1 MEELGELAKRKDI
14 RSADRAQ
21 IRNFVK
27 KLRKGQDLTYAERQ
41 NMWAYIMRYR
51 TPTG

>member
-1 MEELGELAKRKDI
+1 MQELQELAKRKDI

-27 KLRKGQDLTYAERQ
+27 KLHKGHELSYAERQ
-41 NMWAYIMRYR
+41 NMWAYITRYR
-51 TPTG
+51 GQAK